1 MNEKVPRTCT
11 EILPQDGDQYRKKEP
26 RPLEGFRSAAA
37 YVLLGDPGSGKT
49 TAFDAECDALGE
61 STRLITARDFLT
73 LDVNS
78 HPEWR
83 DKTLFI
89 DGLDEIRAGAP
100 DARTP
105 FDQVRG
111 RLDELGKPR
120 FRLSCRD
127 ADWLGENDRTN
138 LAAVSQDSQVRVLRL
153 DPLTDSDVIQ
163 ILDDYPG
170 IDDSQVFI
178 TSARERGVDGLLKN
192 PLSLKMLADVVAQ
205 GGGWPESRLETFEKA
220 CSKIVQEHNM
230 EHAVAGQPYLPD
242 QFMDAAGRLCAVQL
256 LAGTAGYSL
265 RYNEA
270 EDDYPP
276 PDACKYGSPEMLR
289 RVLSTKLFK
298 STSNNRFVPVHRH
311 IAEFL
316 GARHLAKI
324 IGDGLPARRVLA
336 LITGEDGIVVTEMR
350 GLSAW
355 LAAHCRNVRA
365 ELIERDPIGVGL
377 YGDIRKFSPGEK
389 HALLKAL
396 RREGYRL
403 VPVFS
408 TAAPFGALATSDME
422 SVLKEIL
429 ASRCRSR
436 DHQMLTEFVLRVLGQ
451 SDALPS
457 LSQILLE
464 VVRDDTWWPR
474 INMSALDAFI
484 HLHNSEEKTSELKVL
499 LADIHAESVSDPTN
513 ELLGTLLTRLYPQ
526 ELPPSEVWDY
536 LSETGDL
543 KLIGTYRMFWHTKLI
558 QKSSPNHL
566 AELLDS
572 LVERLPHLRTALDA
586 RRLSDLPAKLMAAG
600 LETHGDEIETER
612 LYNWLSAGLYGRHMA
627 PAHNGRESIRQ
638 IRSWLTQR
646 PEIQEKVIDEGL
658 DRCQEIDKIRYH
670 AFESQMRLYGA
681 DPPADLGL
689 WFLKKAVAVAD
700 TKPQLAEHLLEES
713 VWAHKNRRGD
723 EGLSLEVLQEHTCT
737 NERLKTILDR
747 LLSPQPT
754 PLRYLESDREYTEE
768 EKRQEKQWLDHI
780 RANEAALRENRAAPA
795 LLHKLAQA
803 YFGWF
808 YDLDLAE
815 GPNAIAKLLK
825 GNHDLIDASLQGL
838 RGVVQRED
846 VPDIDEIL
854 DLRKKGHIHY
864 LGEPFLAG
872 LAEIDRTAPQDPS
885 RRDEGRIRKAI
896 AFYYCTPHV
905 NYRPQWYRRLIEA
918 RPEIV
923 AHVQTRFAV
932 SEFRSDRE
940 HIYKLLELAHDPD
953 HAQVARHASL
963 PLLRAF
969 PARCKLKQIEALDCL
984 LWAAIQ
990 HADRALLEELIK
1002 RKISQKSLNV
1012 AQRAHWLAAGII
1024 VSPAAYKDL
1033 LQEFVQA
1040 SETRAWHLA
1049 GFFCDSDNRPFPFNE
1064 LGICGLELLIRLIG
1078 HYVGP
1083 DQQWVTGLVTLKAKA
1098 SGFVDNLIQHLAA
1111 SPAQEASGALGTLLA
1126 DVALLR
1132 WRDVL
1137 SRAQDAQRVIRRDA
1151 SYRHLNVEQVCQTL
1165 NGGTPAN
1172 AADLA
1177 ALVKD
1182 KLCELA
1188 VKIQTGNTDDW
1199 RQYWNE
1205 DGAGKPCTPKHENTS
1220 RDTLL
1225 SDLQERLPRFID
1237 AQPEEQYARDKRADI
1252 RVSCLGFQVPIQVPI
1267 EVKKNTH
1274 RDLWSAMQDQLIKLY
1289 TIDPATDGYG
1299 IYLVFWFGKD
1309 YTQPPPSG
1317 LRPASPQELQRKLEA
1332 TLAEDQARK
1341 ISICVIDLS
1350 GDSNVSGA

>member
-1 MNEKVPRTCT
+1 MNLIVPRTCT
-11 EILPQDGDQYRKKEP
+11 EIVPQNGDQNRVKDP
-26 RPLEGFRSAAA
+26 RPLKEFRSATA

-49 TAFDAECDALGE
+49 EAFKAECDALKE
-61 STRLITARDFLT
+61 SACLTTAREFLT
-73 LDVNS
+73 LNIDN

-83 DKTLFI
+83 NKTLFI
-89 DGLDEIRAGAP
+89 DGLDEIRAGAD

-105 FDQVRG
+105 FDQVRR
-111 RLDELGKPR
+111 RLDKLGRPR

-127 ADWLGENDRTN
+127 ADWLGDNDRRH
-138 LAAVSQDSQVRVLRL
+138 LESVSQDSKVKVLRL
-153 DPLTDSDVIQ
+153 DPLTDSDVIRVV
-163 ILDDYPG
+163 DDRLSDG
-170 IDDSQVFI
+170 DAEAFI
-178 TSARERGVDGLLKN
+178 IEARERGVDGLLKN
-192 PLSLKMLADVVAQ
+192 PQSLIMLAEVVAE
-205 GGGWPESRLETFEKA
+205 GGSWPTSRLETFEKA
-220 CSKIVQEHNM
+220 CSKIIREHNE
-230 EHAVAGQPYLPD
+230 EHELGKQQCTPD
-242 QFMDAAGRLCAVQL
+242 QFMDAAGRLCTVQL

-265 RYNEA
+265 RQNKA
-270 EDDYPP
+270 DDNYATL
-276 PDACKYGSPEMLR
+276 DACKYDSPETLQGA
-289 RVLSTKLFK
+289 LSTKLFK
-298 STSNNRFVPVHRH
+298 SESNNRFAPVHRH

-355 LAAHCRNVRA
+355 LAAHCSKARA
-365 ELIERDPIGVGL
+365 DLIERDPIGVGL
-377 YGDIRKFSPGEK
+377 YGDIRKFSPFEK

-408 TAAPFGALATSDME
+408 KAALFGALATPDME

-436 DHQMLTEFVLRVLGQ
+436 DHQLLTEFVLQVLGQ
-451 SDALPS
+451 GAALPS

-464 VVRDDTWWPR
+464 IVRDDTWWPG

-526 ELPPSEVWDY
+526 KLPPSEVWEY

-543 KLIGTYRMFWHTKLI
+543 KLIGRYHMFWHTKLI
-558 QKSSPNHL
+558 QKSSPDHL

-586 RRLSDLPAKLMAAG
+586 RWLSDLPAKLLAAG

-627 PAHNGRESIRQ
+627 PAHDGRESILQ

-646 PEIQEKVIDEGL
+646 PEIQKKVIDEGL
-658 DRCQEIDKIRYH
+658 DRQPKTDNFRSH
-670 AFESQMRLYGA
+670 AFDVQMRLYGA

-689 WFLKKAVAVAD
+689 WCLKKAVAVAD
-700 TKPQLAEHLLEES
+700 AKPQVAEHLLEKS
-713 VWAHKNRRGD
+713 VLAHKNQRSD
-723 EGLSLEVLQEHTCT
+723 EGLSLEVLQEFTCT

-747 LLSPQPT
+747 LHSPQPT
-754 PLRYLESDREYTEE
+754 ALRYLESDKEYTRE
-768 EKRQEKQWLDHI
+768 EKRQEEKWLDHF
-780 RANEAALRENRAAPA
+780 RSNEAALRENRAAPA

-808 YDLDLAE
+808 YDLDLDE
-815 GPNAIAKLLK
+815 GPNAIAELLK
-825 GNHDLIDASLQGL
+825 GDHDLIDAALQGL
-838 RGVVQRED
+838 RSTVDRED
-846 VPDIDEIL
+846 VPGIKEIIR
-854 DLRKKGHIHY
+854 LRGKGRMHY
-864 LGEPFLAG
+864 LVWPFLAG
-872 LAEIDRTAPQDPS
+872 LAEIERTGLEDPS
-885 RRDEGRIRKAI
+885 RWDEERIHRGV
-896 AFYYCTPHV
+896 AFYYCTPHAD
-905 NYRPQWYRRLIEA
+905 YRPQWYRRLIEA
-918 RPEIV
+918 RHEIV
-923 AHVQTRFAV
+923 ADVQTQFAV

-940 HIYKLLELAHDPD
+940 HIYKLWELAHDPD

-1012 AQRAHWLAAGII
+1012 AQRAHWLAAGVI
-1024 VSPAAYKDL
+1024 VSPAAYEDL
-1033 LQEFVQA
+1033 LQDFVQA

-1049 GFFCDSDNRPFPFNE
+1049 GFFCDSDDRRVPFNE
-1064 LGICGLELLIRLIG
+1064 LGISGLELLIRLIG
-1078 HYVGP
+1078 RYVGP
-1083 DQQWVTGLVTLKAKA
+1083 DQQWATGLVTLKAKA
-1098 SGFVDNLIQHLAA
+1098 SRFVDNLIRHLAA
-1111 SPAQEASGALGTLLA
+1111 SPAQEASGALGTVLA
-1126 DVALLR
+1126 DMALLR

-1137 SRAQDAQRVIRRDA
+1137 SRALDAQRVIRRDA
-1151 SYRHLNVEQVCQTL
+1151 SYRHPNVEQVCRTL

-1177 ALVKD
+1177 AFVRD
-1182 KLCELA
+1182 RLCELA
-1188 VKIQTGNTDDW
+1188 VKIETGNTDDW

-1205 DGAGKPCTPKHENTS
+1205 NDDGKPCIPKHENTC

-1225 SDLQERLPRFID
+1225 SDVRERLPQVID
-1237 AQPEEQYARDKRADI
+1237 AQPEGQYARNKRADI
-1252 RVSCLGFQVPIQVPI
+1252 RVSCLGFQVPI
-1267 EVKKNTH
+1267 EVKKNEH
-1274 RDLWSAMQDQLIKLY
+1274 RDLWSALQDQLIKRY

-1317 LRPASPQELQRKLEA
+1317 PRPASPQELQRKLEA
-1332 TLAEDQARK
+1332 TLAEDQVRK
-1341 ISICVIDLS
+1341 ISVCVIDLS
-1350 GDSNVSGA
+1350 GDSNVIGA